1 MVVATFALRSAGF
14 ALASACASIG
24 AAGPWHMLCTLRRSN
39 ELEGLMTFSAVRTSS
54 HPVEQG
60 EARHRTSLF
69 KEDRPRKI
77 DQFISFF
84 GDGDRDTNDSAGDST
99 LDSFGDRW
107 SER

>member
-1 MVVATFALRSAGF
+1 MRS
-14 ALASACASIG
+14 LAHGLHFASIN
-24 AAGPWHMLCTLRRSN
+24 TN
-39 ELEGLMTFSAVRTSS
+39 VEGLMAFSAARTSS
-54 HPVEQG
+54 HPVEG

-84 GDGDRDTNDSAGDST
+84 GDGDQGTNDSADSM